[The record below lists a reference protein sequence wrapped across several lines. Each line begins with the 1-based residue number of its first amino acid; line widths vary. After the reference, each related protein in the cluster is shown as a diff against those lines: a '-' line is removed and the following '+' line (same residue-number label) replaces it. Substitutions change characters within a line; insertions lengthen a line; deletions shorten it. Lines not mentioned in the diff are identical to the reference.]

1 MGWGRMMLLGNVG
14 QQLDIGELEGAVT
27 EMQSAFLENQRT
39 DLGQAKSISQLQREN
54 HDLKLYL
61 ATLIRL
67 LVSKGVIQAEEVE
80 AIVQAVDTDK

>member
-14 QQLDIGELEGAVT
+14 QQLDIGDLENAVT

-39 DLGQAKSISQLQREN
+39 DLDQAKGIEALKREN
-54 HDLKLYL
+54 HELKLYL

-67 LVSKGVIQAEEVE
+67 LMSKGMVKPEEVE
-80 AIVQAVDTDK
+80 TIVRAIETET